1 MIYRMDK
8 PFIRTILSGTLFFF
22 SFTCLAQEA
31 TDSTDMFWRHLEL
44 NEVVVTGVTGDA
56 KLKHTPSAVSILR
69 SKDLRQTP
77 STNIVDAIAKMPGL
91 SQITTGGGISKP
103 VIRGLGYNRVV
114 VSVDGVRQE
123 GQQWGDEHGLE
134 VDGAS
139 VHSVEILKGPASLL
153 YGSDA
158 LAGVVILHT
167 TPLLPEGEIGGNV
180 STEYQTNNGLVD
192 YSLRFGGNQ
201 KGWLWDIRY
210 SGKWAHAYK
219 NKYDGYVAGSQ
230 FREQAV
236 KGMFGVMRPWGQSR
250 LTLSYYHLTPS
261 IVEGERDEDTGELEC
276 ATDNVKTYAKA
287 LPFQQVKHY
296 KAVWDNS
303 IYLGGGQLKANLSY
317 QQNQRQE
324 YEESADE
331 YGLYFQTHTVGYDFR
346 YLSEERMG
354 WRYNIGLNGM
364 YQRSLNLGE
373 EYLIPAY
380 HLFDIGLSATA
391 SRTLDRWTINGGL
404 RVDRRWLHSERLEE
418 EGEVRFESFHRH
430 FNGLSGSVGAVF
442 NANRQLNIRMNL
454 ARGFRA
460 PNLSELA
467 SNGEHEGTL
476 RYELGN
482 SSLKAENSWQ
492 VDLGMDYSGHYVG
505 AELALF
511 ANRIDHYI
519 YASKTGET
527 SDEGHA
533 IYAFRQGDALLM
545 GLEAKVDFHPIHS
558 LHFGNTFSMVSA
570 RQMHQP
576 AESRWLPFTPA
587 PRWLSEV
594 KWEINHHG
602 KILNN
607 SYLSF
612 EVDQNFRQSH
622 FYEADGTETATPAYT
637 LLNLSAG
644 ADIMVKGKKWAEVS
658 VSGTNL
664 TDRAYQ
670 SHLSRLKYA
679 DVNPVTGRRGVY
691 NMGRNVVM
699 KVTLFF

>member
-1 MIYRMDK
+1 MKRYTIYAALCG
-8 PFIRTILSGTLFFF
+8 IA
-22 SFTCLAQEA
+22 FTVCTPCQGQTQE
-31 TDSTDMFWRHLEL
+31 TNDSTDMFWRHLQL
-44 NEVVVTGVTGDA
+44 NEVVVTGVTGDT
-56 KLKHTPSAVSILR
+56 KLKHTPSAVSLLR
-69 SKDLRQTP
+69 SKDLRQIP
-77 STNIVDAIAKMPGL
+77 STNIVDAIAKLPGL

-167 TPLLPEGEIGGNV
+167 TPIQPEGEMAGSV

-192 YSLRFGGNQ
+192 YSLHFGGNQ
-201 KGWLWDIRY
+201 KGWLWDVRY

-236 KGMFGVMRPWGQSR
+236 KGMFGVMRTWGQSR

-261 IVEGERDEDTGELEC
+261 IVEGERDAETGELEC
-276 ATDNVKTYAKA
+276 ATADVKTYSKA
-287 LPFQQVKHY
+287 LPFQHVKHY

-303 IYLGGGQLKANLSY
+303 LYIGDGQLKANVSY

-324 YEESADE
+324 YEESADD
-331 YGLYFQTHTVGYDFR
+331 YGLYFQTHTLGYDFR
-346 YLSEERMG
+346 YLSEEHAG
-354 WRYNIGLNGM
+354 WRYNFGLNGM
-364 YQRSLNLGE
+364 YQRSLNKGE
-373 EYLIPAY
+373 EFLIPAY
-380 HLFDIGLSATA
+380 SLFDIGLSATA
-391 SRTLDRWTINGGL
+391 SRTIDRWTINGGL
-404 RVDRRWLHSERLEE
+404 RVDRRWLHSEEQEE
-418 EGEVRFESFHRH
+418 EGEMRFESFNRN
-430 FNGLSGSVGAVF
+430 FTGLSGSVGAVF
-442 NANRQLNIRMNL
+442 NANRHLNIRMNL

-460 PNLSELA
+460 PNLSELG

-482 SSLKAENSWQ
+482 KDLKSENSWQ
-492 VDLGMDYSGHYVG
+492 IDLGMDYSGRYIG

-519 YASKTGET
+519 FASKTGEL
-527 SDEGHA
+527 SDEGHS
-533 IYAFRQGDALLM
+533 IYAFQQGDAVLM
-545 GLEAKVDFHPIHS
+545 GLEAHVDFHPIHS
-558 LHFGNTFSMVSA
+558 LHFGNSFSMVSP

-576 AESRWLPFTPA
+576 EESRWLPFTPA

-602 KILNN
+602 KIFNN
-607 SYLSF
+607 SYISF
-612 EVDQNFRQSH
+612 EVDQNFRQNH
-622 FYEADGTETATPAYT
+622 FYEADGTETATPYYA

-644 ADIMVKGKKWAEVS
+644 ADIMVKGKKWAEVCI
-658 VSGTNL
+658 SGTNL
-664 TDRAYQ
+664 TNRAYQ

-679 DVNPVTGRRGVY
+679 DENPVTGHRGIY
-691 NMGRNVVM
+691 NMGRNIIF
-699 KVTLFF
+699 KATLFF